1 MNSDVQNQLTK
12 SFSGAADI
20 ATQYPQHAARIT
32 AEAKDWFL
40 AGADCA
46 YTAGII
52 AILLGAVIAYFL
64 FHTKDRELQ
73 LLDQYH
79 AEDTT
84 GSSPTRRPARSQPTL
99 RHQARPGYLTR

>member
-1 MNSDVQNQLTK
+1 VNSDVQNQLTK
-12 SFSGAADI
+12 SFSSAADS

-52 AILLGAVIAYFL
+52 AILLGAVIV
-64 FHTKDRELQ
+64 
-73 LLDQYH
+73 
-79 AEDTT
+79 
-84 GSSPTRRPARSQPTL
+84 
-99 RHQARPGYLTR
+99 

>member
-1 MNSDVQNQLTK
+1 L
-12 SFSGAADI
+12 
-20 ATQYPQHAARIT
+20 P
-32 AEAKDWFL
+32 
-40 AGADCA
+40 GADWA

-52 AILLGAVIAYFL
+52 AILLGAVIVYFL

-84 GSSPTRRPARSQPTL
+84 GSSPDKATRA
-99 RHQARPGYLTR
+99 